1 MTSPDRSIFEDCSRG
16 TNLTLFQ
23 LGEVQ
28 ITAKAKA
35 ALADSGYGATLFLSR
50 HESGDWGEVETK
62 VVAANSF
69 AVEHDNTMHLITSQ
83 YRLNSGIVLMLST
96 SSDRATTLV
105 HLSSEQTT
113 HYVDAV
119 EGYARWAE
127 TYDLVLNPL
136 IAAEGPRAQTIFD
149 EVPMRT
155 AIDVGAG
162 TGRHAIVLARRGV
175 AVTAVDPSPEMMA
188 VAREKAIRAGLEIDF
203 RIGSLDDRLPAD
215 DNQFDFLVCALTL
228 SHIPGIEHAVR
239 ECARVVRTG
248 GSILISDIHP
258 DVANGLGWTAKLR
271 SPGATYNLPFAGHT
285 RSDYLNS
292 IDAAGCS
299 ITSLVEVP
307 VEDAPIGT
315 MIESSRQEF
324 PNRKYCLIVVARK
337 A

>member
-1 MTSPDRSIFEDCSRG
+1 MH
-16 TNLTLFQ
+16 LTLFQ

-28 ITAKAKA
+28 VSAKAGA
-35 ALADSGYGATLFLSR
+35 ALADSGQSATLFLSR
-50 HESGDWGEVETK
+50 HQSGDWGEVEAK
-62 VVAANSF
+62 VVAANEF
-69 AVEHDNTMHLITSQ
+69 AIESGHTMHLITSQ
-83 YRLNSGIVLMLST
+83 YRLDSGIVLMLST
-96 SSDRATTLV
+96 SSDQATTLM

-113 HYVDAV
+113 HHVDAV
-119 EGYARWAE
+119 EGYTRWAE

-136 IAAEGPRAQTIFD
+136 IAAEGPLAQAIFN

-155 AIDVGAG
+155 AVDVGAG

-175 AVTAVDPSPEMMA
+175 AVTAVDPSPEMLA
-188 VAREKAIRAGLEIDF
+188 VAREKSARAGLEIDF
-203 RIGSLDDRLPAD
+203 RTGSLDDRLPAD
-215 DNQFDFLVCALTL
+215 DDQFDFLVCALTL
-228 SHIPGIEHAVR
+228 SHIPDIRHAVR

-292 IDAAGCS
+292 ITAAGCS
-299 ITSLVEVP
+299 ITSLEEVP
-307 VEDAPIGT
+307 VGDAPIGT

-324 PNRKYCLIVVARK
+324 RDRKYCLIVVARK
-337 A
+337 DVGQAD